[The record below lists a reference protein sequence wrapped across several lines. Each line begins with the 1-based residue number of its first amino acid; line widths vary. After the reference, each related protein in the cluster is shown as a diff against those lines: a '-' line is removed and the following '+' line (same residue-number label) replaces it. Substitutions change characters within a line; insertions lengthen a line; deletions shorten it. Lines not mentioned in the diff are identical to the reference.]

1 MAQQSSYGTVPT
13 SEREADSLQ
22 NPAVGQSDLDK
33 TRHEVGKA
41 IESKRAHVIILAL
54 TTIDVLLVISQI
66 AATLLGLEDHKGAE
80 ETLEIIAHIS
90 LAIVTFF
97 VVEVLLKVFAFGPS
111 YFWTGNP
118 HGLLHL
124 ADALIIIISF
134 LLEITLKGAEQE
146 LGSLLIIFR
155 LWRLIKLTG
164 TVAIETTEHHQEH
177 ILHLE
182 TRIKELEIQLQESQ
196 LEVQRLRAHTIDQV

>member
-1 MAQQSSYGTVPT
+1 MTQQSSYGAIPT
-13 SEREADSLQ
+13 SEHEANSFQ
-22 NPAVGQSDLDK
+22 NPAMEQSKLAK
-33 TRHEVGKA
+33 TRHEVGEVL
-41 IESKRAHVIILAL
+41 ESKRAHVIILAL
-54 TTIDVLLVISQI
+54 TALDVLLVIIQI
-66 AATLLGLEDHKGAE
+66 AATLLGLDEHKGAQE
-80 ETLEIIAHIS
+80 ALEIIAHIS

-97 VVEVLLKVFAFGPS
+97 VVEIFLKIYAFGPS

-124 ADALIIIISF
+124 ADALIIIVSF

-177 ILHLE
+177 ILRLE
-182 TRIKELEIQLQESQ
+182 IRISELEAQLQESQ
-196 LEVQRLRAHTIDQV
+196 QEVQRLRAHTADQV